1 MNIVKYIDRINDLY
15 GNESTP
21 KRFDTTQ
28 WLASRNQPAAVL
40 PEEFD
45 ELSPKEE
52 LYYQKPPFSTN
63 EVFLGSKGGVSQ
75 LVDHGPEGVRQGYA
89 DKEKKPGPRPDSKR
103 KLTISN
109 AVEEYN
115 T

>member
-75 LVDHGPEGVRQGYA
+75 LVDHGPEGVRQGYGGK
-89 DKEKKPGPRPDSKR
+89 DQDTR
-103 KLTISN
+103 KQTD
-109 AVEEYN
+109 
-115 T
+115 